1 MGKKHGFKGTPVR
14 PPQPSGMGRVFASRG
29 DPLMT
34 EREGI
39 KDFQRKPET
48 EDPDFDRMFA
58 PLARDLLKP
67 SQVDKTN
74 QIKKVQQAQKPEDI
88 QRKVTAMILA
98 GNAKFKKALK
108 AEEGRVVQ
116 KGRVAASKDTGIV
129 PDPSAMREK
138 RDAQTPDHLKNKP
151 SSYDFSGKTMP
162 KEIKKHGKIYRIK

>member
-14 PPQPSGMGRVFASRG
+14 PPQPGGMGRVFASRG

-39 KDFQRKPET
+39 KDFQRKPEI

-67 SQVDKTN
+67 SQVDTTN
-74 QIKKVQQAQKPEDI
+74 QIKKVEPVQKPFDA
-88 QRKVTAMILA
+88 QRKAAAIMLA
-98 GNAKFKKALK
+98 GRQKFKKATGGIQE
-108 AEEGRVVQ
+108 ARVI
-116 KGRVAASKDTGIV
+116 KSKDTGIV